1 MIGSEYAKK
10 LEEYFNKV
18 GRNSRNVAE
27 LGVGTNK
34 QATLTGKVLE
44 DEKVFGTVH
53 IAFGDNSSM
62 GGNVEVESHLDGILL
77 KPTLII
83 DGKTIINNGEFQ
95 VN

>member
-1 MIGSEYAKK
+1 M
-10 LEEYFNKV
+10 
-18 GRNSRNVAE
+18 GRNARNVAE

-34 QATLTGKVLE
+34 QATLTGNVLE

-62 GGNVEVESHLDGILL
+62 GGKVSVESHLDGILL

-83 DGKTIINNGEFQ
+83 DGDTIIKDGEFQ
-95 VN
+95 VR